1 MDNMKISLLTLFLL
15 FLGLPVQAGIYKWV
29 DENGKM
35 HYTQTPPPKEGR
47 GASINADTFNS
58 VKTVKAPPIP
68 KRTVRP
74 KAQASSNKRT
84 EKKTEKKKVR
94 RTRCNRR

>member
-1 MDNMKISLLTLFLL
+1 MDNIKIPLLTLFLL
-15 FLGLPVQAGIYKWV
+15 SLVLPAHAGIYKWV
-29 DENGKM
+29 DENGKI

-47 GASINADTFNS
+47 GASINTDTFNS

-74 KAQASSNKRT
+74 KAQASSNK
-84 EKKTEKKKVR
+84 KTEKKKAR
-94 RTRCNRR
+94 RSRCNRR